1 MTVGPG
7 TRAPGQRVVAFQG
20 SRTGRSAFALVNAR
34 WSAGLSATGQ
44 YCIVDYHEQA
54 SPPPDILIHHDF
66 ESHFREFR
74 PPPDTPSVAV
84 RTWDFGPLP
93 RAWADKINAEYRQY
107 WAHTHWIA
115 QQARAAG
122 VDPERIRVVPHGV
135 DRQVFTPDGP
145 RYDLPTRKK
154 LAFLFVGGMSFR
166 KGTDTLLAAWRKAFT
181 ASDDV
186 VLVLKDHSKDLFYR
200 DDTVRRALADLA
212 ADPGAATVVHI
223 DGFLPESELA
233 ALYRACD
240 VAVFPYR
247 AEGFCIPILECMASG
262 TPAIVPRFG
271 ACLDYCSEDTSYFV
285 DAKRIRIPVH
295 RRLTVALGFTDEVDE
310 VDFCEVPVDAL
321 ADRLREAANDS
332 ERARAERSAAG
343 VRVAHDQF
351 TWDHAVAIVHRC
363 LSELRHPTDIRAGIY
378 DERSPDASD

>member
-1 MTVGPG
+1 MSGDTS
-7 TRAPGQRVVAFQG
+7 TRAPGQRVLAFQG

-34 WSAGLSATGQ
+34 WSAGLLATGE
-44 YCIVDYHEQA
+44 YCVVDYDAQA
-54 SPPPDILIHHDF
+54 ASRPDILIHHDF
-66 ESHFREFR
+66 ESHFSEFQ
-74 PPPDTPSVAV
+74 PPPGTASVAV

-107 WAHTHWIA
+107 WAHTEWIA

-135 DRQVFTPDGP
+135 EPVVFTPDGP
-145 RYDLPTRKK
+145 RRDLPTDKK

-166 KGTDTLLAAWRKAFT
+166 KGTDTLLRAWRKAFT

-200 DDTVRRALADLA
+200 DDTVRHALAELK
-212 ADPGAATVVHI
+212 ADPDAAEVVHI
-223 DGFLPESELA
+223 DGFLPETELA

-271 ACLDYCSEDTSYFV
+271 ACLDFCSDDTSYFTDV
-285 DAKRIRIPVH
+285 KRIRIPVH
-295 RRLTVALGFTDEVDE
+295 RRMTVALGFTDEVDE

-321 ADRLREAANDS
+321 ANRLRDAASDS
-332 ERARAERSAAG
+332 ERRRAERSVAG
-343 VRVAHDQF
+343 VRVARDHF
-351 TWDHAVAIVHRC
+351 TWDHAVSVVRRC
-363 LSELRHPTDIRAGIY
+363 LSEL
-378 DERSPDASD
+378 